1 MHSSQSFRHVFL
13 LILISGSLIGPFQTA
28 PPNNFSEIKK
38 VGIMDATRFKC
49 VARNEAGVDSI
60 SYTVDVNIPPV
71 IENVRNTE
79 QIIIEGRA
87 PRTNLNS
94 SMKNPSGEP

>member
-1 MHSSQSFRHVFL
+1 MPIENLDVDRYGTYNDGEFL
-13 LILISGSLIGPFQTA
+13 
-28 PPNNFSEIKK
+28 EIKK
-38 VGIMDATRFKC
+38 IGIMDATRFKC

-79 QIIIEGRA
+79 QIIIEGRVL
-87 PRTNLNS
+87 RTNLIYS
-94 SMKNPSGEP
+94 YGSKRPLNPEKANR

>member
-1 MHSSQSFRHVFL
+1 
-13 LILISGSLIGPFQTA
+13 
-28 PPNNFSEIKK
+28 
-38 VGIMDATRFKC
+38 MDATRFKC

-71 IENVRNTE
+71 IDNVRNTE

-87 PRTNLNS
+87 PRTNRNS
-94 SMKNPSGEP
+94 